1 MAAMRPSNWDRRDR
15 STCSIMRYEAARFC
29 ASPRLAD
36 SERKRR
42 RPEAPMVALTRPMVL
57 IRATCSGEGGPE
69 ACPWADDTALIST
82 GTSIA

>member
-1 MAAMRPSNWDRRDR
+1 
-15 STCSIMRYEAARFC
+15 
-29 ASPRLAD
+29 
-36 SERKRR
+36 
-42 RPEAPMVALTRPMVL
+42 MVALTRPMVL